1 MMMFRALSLLF
12 LVTPLMAAPGLNH
25 KTLRLG
31 VTSPEGLMQ
40 STQTGE
46 TLLLENLQL
55 DGEAKTQSI
64 DLERFE
70 VFANDATIHLHSDK
84 QNVVSQPQKAAY
96 FHGRIRGRDDS
107 LAVLTVEASGKTG
120 GIVQLGDRIW
130 IISDGTGGFKQAI
143 KLKSSVLQQHARSL
157 GLGSEPM
164 SCGLDDLKKT
174 QKLLPLSSQN
184 NALPNEPS
192 LPLSTGQLYKATIA
206 IETDGEFYALF
217 GNAANASQ
225 YIANLF
231 AYASSIYERETNTR
245 LTLGQINLWDNASTD
260 PWTFTSTSTGLDAF
274 QSYWEANK
282 KTTSRTTAHFLSGKN
297 IGGGIAYLEGLCNSF
312 SYGLSGSLHGNFS
325 LSNPQPIWDIIVVT
339 HEIGHNFGSEHTHD
353 YQNLGGDSNPVDS
366 CYLGGPNGP
375 YSAGYLPGLGS
386 LTGGTAGAGNGTI
399 MSYCHQLG
407 GGYNNIS
414 LTFGQT
420 HTYGIKP
427 YRVST
432 LMSQYAAQQATN
444 FPSCLSIINTAGA
457 TLSVTK
463 SGSGSGI
470 ITSNPTGISCGTT
483 CTTSFNAN
491 QIVTLTATPGAG
503 STFSGW
509 SGSGCSGTAPCTVTM
524 DADKTLTAT
533 FATNTVTLS
542 LNQTGSGT
550 ITGTPGNI
558 TCGAACSYSLTA
570 GQTVTLTATPN
581 TGYYFDSWSG
591 ACSGSET
598 CSLNMTAAQSV
609 TANFVA
615 IPSGYS
621 ALSVTKSGSGSLISS
636 PAGINCSGTCNSL
649 FLQSAKVLVLPTASN
664 GYYFSGWSGACT
676 GTSKCTLAM
685 TSNQSVGATFS
696 ANPQGTQTLAV
707 TSTGPGSVTSS
718 PIGLN
723 CGAACSYPF
732 PTGTLV
738 SLVATPDTGQRFVSW
753 GGACSGTGSCALV
766 MGSNQAVTATFS
778 STGKIYN
785 KILPALNLLL
795 Q

>member
-31 VTSPEGLMQ
+31 VTSPEGLIQ

-55 DGEAKTQSI
+55 DGEAETQSI

-70 VFANDATIHLHSDK
+70 VFANDATINVHSK
-84 QNVVSQPQKAAY
+84 NQNVVSQPIKAAY

-130 IISDGTGGFKQAI
+130 IISDGTGGLKKAI
-143 KLKSSVLQQHARSL
+143 KLKSSVLQQHTRLL

-260 PWTFTSTSTGLDAF
+260 PWTFNSTSTGLNAF
-274 QSYWEANK
+274 RSYWEANK

-444 FPSCLSIINTAGA
+444 VPSCLSIINTAGA

-463 SGSGSGI
+463 SGSGSGT
-470 ITSNPTGISCGTT
+470 ITSDPTGISCGTT
-483 CTTSFNAN
+483 CTSSFNAN

-533 FATNTVTLS
+533 FATNTVILS

-558 TCGAACSYSLTA
+558 TCGATCSYSVTA

-581 TGYYFDSWSG
+581 MGYYFESWSG

-621 ALSVTKSGSGSLISS
+621 ALSVTKSGLGSINSVPSGIS
-636 PAGINCSGTCNSL
+636 CSGTCTSPFPSGSTVTL
-649 FLQSAKVLVLPTASN
+649 TAAPVT
-664 GYYFSGWSGACT
+664 GYYFSGWGGACT
-676 GTSKCTLAM
+676 GSGSCTLVL
-685 TSNQSVGATFS
+685 TSNQSVTATFLPIP
-696 ANPQGTQTLAV
+696 ANNQLLTVSLSG
-707 TSTGPGSVTSS
+707 GGSIVSS
-718 PIGLN
+718 PAGLS
-723 CGAACSYPF
+723 CSSTCSYPF

-738 SLVATPDTGQRFVSW
+738 SLIASPNQGQTFMGWTGSS
-753 GGACSGTGSCALV
+753 CSGKGSCSVLMNANQTIG
-766 MGSNQAVTATFS
+766 GSFI
-778 STGKIYN
+778 STYVLIM
-785 KILPALNLLL
+785 PAINLLL
-795 Q
+795 LQ